1 MASFRAGSHIELVE
15 LLHLIQMAIDFK
27 EKMALD
33 FDAEIF
39 GYSLLEQLETL
50 DQRLPQ
56 EVLSHVIDVLS

>member
-1 MASFRAGSHIELVE
+1 MASFGAGSHIELVE